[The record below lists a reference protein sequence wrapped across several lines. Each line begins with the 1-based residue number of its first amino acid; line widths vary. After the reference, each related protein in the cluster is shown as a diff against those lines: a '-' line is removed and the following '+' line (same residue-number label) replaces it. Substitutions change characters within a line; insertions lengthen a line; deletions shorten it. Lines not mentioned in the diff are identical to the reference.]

1 VASVSPVSFD
11 DLVTAATVGVAR
23 RPVDVTA
30 LGGPAAG
37 YAQVLG
43 DSDPAAALLDA
54 AALLEA
60 AQRAGSRPAADI
72 ATPPPAPADTAP
84 ELSARA
90 ARLLRQ
96 LAGPTV
102 PGFTA
107 ADSELLAG
115 LLTAASEAGYLAPAP
130 LLPDLLDAAV
140 RTAALRPAV
149 AAVLGERG
157 RWLAGHRPDWQRV
170 ADEAPASPAA
180 PSAGPATGETGDPE
194 LWRTGSRAARHG
206 YLASLRDHDPA
217 AARELLAAGWSR
229 EIGAE
234 RPALLGVLARGLS
247 PDDEEFAEAALDDR
261 VEAVRATA
269 RRLLARLPES
279 DFNRRAAERAA
290 AALGLAGDG
299 RRRRLVAALPSPGE
313 VGDAAIR
320 DGLSPRP
327 PSPSIGAAAWLLTQ
341 VIAAAPLAGWTRR
354 FRLSPQQI
362 VALPVEQDLGIAVRA
377 GWRLAAV
384 RQADAEWATALLDA
398 GDPDDGG
405 GRPPAAWPD
414 GAWLAAVL
422 PPQQRAAR
430 AAARL
435 ARVNLAGRPAE
446 VSAVM
451 SEIAGHPD
459 PWPGVLA
466 DAVLAVLARAAT
478 QAVLPRL
485 ARGLLAAA
493 GRGLPAAGARDY
505 AAELARLAE
514 AYPQTWSPLLRSA
527 AETIALRRAFL
538 EEIR

>member
-1 VASVSPVSFD
+1 VP
-11 DLVTAATVGVAR
+11 
-23 RPVDVTA
+23 
-30 LGGPAAG
+30 
-37 YAQVLG
+37 G

-60 AQRAGSRPAADI
+60 ARRAGTRHAADI
-72 ATPPPAPADTAP
+72 ATPPAAPADEAP

-96 LAGPTV
+96 LAGQTV

-107 ADSELLAG
+107 ADSELLAS

-130 LLPDLLDAAV
+130 LLPDLLDAAA

-149 AAVLGERG
+149 AAVLGQRG

-170 ADEAPASPAA
+170 ADEAPQSPA
-180 PSAGPATGETGDPE
+180 GPPAGDPE
-194 LWRTGSRAARHG
+194 LWRTGSRATRHA

-217 AARELLAAGWSR
+217 AARELLAAGWAR

-247 PDDEEFAEAALDDR
+247 PDDEEFAETALDDR

-279 DFNRRAAERAA
+279 DFNRRAARRAA

-299 RRRRLVAALPSPGE
+299 PRRRLVATPPSPADID
-313 VGDAAIR
+313 DAAIR
-320 DGLSPRP
+320 DGLNPRP
-327 PSPSIGAAAWLLTQ
+327 PSPSIGAGAWLLTQ
-341 VIAAAPLAGWTRR
+341 AIAAAPLAGWTRR
-354 FRLSPQQI
+354 FRLSPQEI
-362 VALPVEQDLGIAVRA
+362 VALPVEQDLGITVRA

-384 RQADAEWATALLDA
+384 RQGDAEWATALLDA

-422 PPQQRAAR
+422 APGQRAAR

-435 ARVNLAGRPAE
+435 AHMNLGGRSADVNAMMAE
-446 VSAVM
+446 IV
-451 SEIAGHPD
+451 GCPD
-459 PWPGVLA
+459 PWPDVLA

-493 GRGLPAAGARDY
+493 GRGLPAGTSAGTRDY